1 MAEADNAVY
10 ARGARK
16 VPPATHQRCVAFLEY
31 VRQHPPQMVYDR
43 HKEQVGRDELDP
55 PKCNERAAKLR
66 QEGNELYGK
75 KDYME
80 ALSKYNESIRWA
92 CGGSEDLG
100 IGFANRSAVFYDL
113 QEYEFALENIRL
125 ARQNNYP
132 ARLLSKLEA
141 RELNCSN
148 RMKIEAIE
156 RRYVLQAVKVGMKV
170 EMNSSIPCLAK
181 GVGTG
186 KFPRYGR
193 GMKAEQDFKVG
204 DVILR
209 ESSAVVAIDVLQKFQ
224 ACHHC
229 ASHNNCS
236 LIPCPRCVSVMYCNE
251 ECLTIGWKEFHR
263 FECGIKNRLSIVPF
277 GTYSVGPT
285 LLFYGLTQFNDS
297 VVDMMNYCEE
307 NDRNGNDPLSLDY
320 TNPMNIFKRFHTAKV
335 KPLSSY
341 VKTIIR
347 FITAIIYDIYL
358 EHPLVRSLFVGENKQ
373 NFLLQAMHDC
383 MTVAARMTIGVTD
396 RYVIELYSVA
406 SLCNHSCDPNAHA
419 VHSSGQIKIIAVR
432 PINKGEQICIPYGFV
447 NGEGSEY
454 DRFMRMATLDF
465 CCVCQVCAP
474 NSEQVKPN
482 NDQPH
487 RSFHRDLRVL
497 NETIENE
504 SCIPSDRITAL
515 QHFIQRYAYGH
526 PSDEYAEILLKYR
539 TLLQKMFEVEVVSEM
554 MKKLN

>member
-1 MAEADNAVY
+1 MEAFIAAALANEQDRQKIMQGLWPIPIIPYMAEAL
-10 ARGARK
+10 G
-16 VPPATHQRCVAFLEY
+16 RCPQLHTSDVFAFLEY

-66 QEGNELYGK
+66 EEGNELYGK
-75 KDYME
+75 KHYME

-132 ARLLSKLEA
+132 ARLSPKLAA
-141 RELNCSN
+141 RELNCCRN
-148 RMKIEAIE
+148 RMKIEAVE
-156 RRYVLQAVKVGMKV
+156 RRYVLQAVKAGMKV
-170 EMNSSIPCLAK
+170 AMNSSIPCLAK

-209 ESSAVVAIDVLQKFQ
+209 ESSAVVAIDVRQKFQ
-224 ACHHC
+224 ACYHC
-229 ASHNNCS
+229 ASHNNSS

-263 FECGIKNRLSIVPF
+263 FECGIKGRLSIVPF

-285 LLFYGLTQFNDS
+285 LFFYGLTQFHDS
-297 VVDMMNYCEE
+297 VDDMMNYCKE
-307 NDRNGNDPLSLDY
+307 NDRKGNDPLSLDY
-320 TNPMNIFKRFHTAKV
+320 TSPLNIFKRFHTAKV
-335 KPLSSY
+335 EPLSSH
-341 VKTIIR
+341 VKTTIR
-347 FITAIIYDIYL
+347 LITAIIYDIYL
-358 EHPLVRSLFVGENKQ
+358 EHPLVRSLFVGENKR
-373 NFLLQAMHDC
+373 NFLLQAMYDC

-396 RYVIELYSVA
+396 RSITELYSVA
-406 SLCNHSCDPNAHA
+406 SLCNHSCDPNAYA

-432 PINKGEQICIPYGFV
+432 PIKKV
-447 NGEGSEY
+447 
-454 DRFMRMATLDF
+454 TLDF
-465 CCVCQVCAP
+465 CCVCPVCSP
-474 NSEQVKPN
+474 SSEQVKQN
-482 NDQPH
+482 NEQPH

-497 NETIENE
+497 NETIENKY
-504 SCIPSDRITAL
+504 CIPSDRI
-515 QHFIQRYAYGH
+515 G
-526 PSDEYAEILLKYR
+526 
-539 TLLQKMFEVEVVSEM
+539 
-554 MKKLN
+554 